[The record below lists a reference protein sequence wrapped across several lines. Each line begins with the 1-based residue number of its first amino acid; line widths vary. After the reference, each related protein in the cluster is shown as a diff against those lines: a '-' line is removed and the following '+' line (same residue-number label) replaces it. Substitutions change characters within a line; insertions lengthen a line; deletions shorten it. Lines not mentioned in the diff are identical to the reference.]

1 MQNDKET
8 IVFAAE
14 KTDTDLWAIES
25 LIQQYGVPVI
35 PLSSADTLL
44 AGMQDHSIQPKVV
57 LLSATCTEGPVSDTI
72 SRIREMDD
80 SIPVVVVVK
89 KSSLELERET
99 RRAGIF
105 YYLMLPAGRDEIE
118 KVVLSA
124 LRAAGV
130 H

>member
-1 MQNDKET
+1 MHSDKGT
-8 IVFAAE
+8 IAFAAE

-25 LIQQYGVPVI
+25 FIHQYGVPVI
-35 PLSSADTLL
+35 PLFSGDELL
-44 AGMQDHSIQPKVV
+44 AAMQDRSIQPTVV

-72 SRIREMDD
+72 SGIKEVDHN
-80 SIPVVVVVK
+80 IPVVVVVRH
-89 KSSLELERET
+89 SSLELERET

-105 YYLMLPAGRDEIE
+105 YYLMLPAERDEIE
-118 KVVLSA
+118 KVVLAA